1 MIALKNLSLQY
12 SEKIIFDDTLLSVS
26 DGEKIGLIGKNGSG
40 KSTLF
45 NIIGNKK
52 DIHYT
57 GKIEY
62 AGKPKIGY
70 LPQELSV
77 NSEEILVQFAKK
89 AMTRIMSLEEDI
101 ERIEE
106 QIKEENSVEQSK
118 LAENLGSLHEDYGR
132 AGGYYSNSKTKKV
145 LAGLGFTE
153 QDMEKPISTFSG
165 GWQIRAYLGQILL
178 GDDDLLLLDEPTNH
192 LDMESVIWL
201 ENYLY
206 KIKKTIIIISHDYS
220 FLDKIVDTTVSIENC
235 KLIKYSGNIASYE
248 EQREIDILRKE
259 KQYIQNQKK
268 IASMEAF
275 VNRFR
280 YKASKAKQAQS
291 RLKRIARLR
300 EDLEEVNGDSHFN
313 FQFPDPPHCGKEI
326 MQIDSVFFHFKDQEK
341 LLENVT
347 IDFFRG
353 DKYALFGK
361 NGTGKSTFVKLISG
375 LLKPTSGEI
384 HLHPSAKIGYF
395 AQHTIENLNNDLKIY
410 DEIEMHADVNHK
422 TVIREILGLFMFSGD
437 EQFKMIKNLSGGEKA
452 RVALAKLFVSPAN
465 FLILDEP
472 TNHLDIESKQ
482 VLIQAINQFTGS
494 VLVISHDMDLF
505 DSSVEKILYLEEG
518 TIKKFEGNFLLF
530 QEFLSKKIFTDDDSF
545 NKKGEK
551 ALSNNQK
558 LRIRQKDLNKQQKR
572 MQKEL
577 ENIERK
583 ISAMEEQIL
592 VYKKLLASKEYYM
605 DGQKSHKLKKDM
617 VNAQTLIEQYLDK
630 WEIISTEIDSISK
643 ELNLI
648 LFRENGQEKEI

>member
-12 SEKIIFDDTLLSVS
+12 NEKIVFDDTSLAVG

-52 DIHYT
+52 DIHFK

-89 AMTRIMSLEEDI
+89 AMTRIISLEEDI
-101 ERIEE
+101 EHLED
-106 QIKEENSVEQSK
+106 QIKEENGNGQSK
-118 LAENLGSLHEDYGR
+118 LAENLGNLYEEYGR

-220 FLDKIVDTTVSIENC
+220 FLDKIIDTTFSIENC
-235 KLIKYSGNIASYE
+235 KLIKYNGNIASYE

-259 KQYIQNQKK
+259 KQFIQNQKK

-300 EDLEEVNGDSHFN
+300 EDLEDVSGDNHFN
-313 FQFPDPPHCGKEI
+313 FQFPDPPYCGKEI
-326 MQIDSVFFHFKDQEK
+326 MQINSAFFHFKDQEK

-347 IDFFRG
+347 IDFYRG

-375 LLKPTSGEI
+375 LLKPTRGEI

-395 AQHTIENLNNDLKIY
+395 AQHTIENLNNELNIY
-410 DEIEMHADVNHK
+410 DEIERHAEANYK
-422 TVIREILGLFMFSGD
+422 SVIREILGLFMFSGD

-505 DSSVEKILYLEEG
+505 ESSVEKILYLEEN
-518 TIKKFEGNFLLF
+518 TIKKFEGSFLLF
-530 QEFLSKKIFTDDDSF
+530 QEFLTKKIFTNDDSF
-545 NKKGEK
+545 NKKDEK
-551 ALSNNQK
+551 ALSNNQE
-558 LRIRQKDLNKQQKR
+558 LRIKQKDLNKQQKR
-572 MQKEL
+572 KQKEL
-577 ENIERK
+577 ENIESK
-583 ISAMEEQIL
+583 INAKEEQIL
-592 VYKKLLASKEYYM
+592 SFKNLLATKEYYM
-605 DGQKSHKLKKDM
+605 DGQKSHTLKIDM
-617 VNAQTLIEQYLDK
+617 ANAQTLIEQYMHR
-630 WEIISTEIDSISK
+630 WEEISTEIDFISS
-643 ELNLI
+643 ELNMI
-648 LFRENGQEKEI
+648 LLREKEQEKRI